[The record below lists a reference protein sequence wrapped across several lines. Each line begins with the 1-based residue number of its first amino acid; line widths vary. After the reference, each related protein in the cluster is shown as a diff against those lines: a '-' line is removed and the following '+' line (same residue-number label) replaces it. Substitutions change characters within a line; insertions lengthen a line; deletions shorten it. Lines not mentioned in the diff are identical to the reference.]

1 MLMHITLARLKD
13 GGVNI
18 EENAAFGGGG
28 RGRYGGGLERKQLI
42 TIRLLTSPP
51 PPCGSFVKI
60 PRSTATA
67 DTTSPA
73 KNIIADV
80 VVSVGR
86 ERQNSRWN
94 DKVDDSC

>member
-1 MLMHITLARLKD
+1 MAVSISKK
-13 GGVNI
+13 
-18 EENAAFGGGG
+18 NAAFGGGG
-28 RGRYGGGLERKQLI
+28 GGKYGGLERKQLI
-42 TIRLLTSPP
+42 TMRLLTSLP

-73 KNIIADV
+73 KSMITNV

-86 ERQNSRWN
+86 ERQNSM
-94 DKVDDSC
+94 